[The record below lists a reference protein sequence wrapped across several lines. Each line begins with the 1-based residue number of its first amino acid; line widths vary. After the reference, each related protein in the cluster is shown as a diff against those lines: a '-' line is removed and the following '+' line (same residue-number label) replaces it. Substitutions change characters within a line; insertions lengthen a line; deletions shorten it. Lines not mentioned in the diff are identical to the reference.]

1 MFRYVIWI
9 GSLEGSGTRS
19 LIGSQVQSGL
29 HHRLKKKI
37 GKIKKSNCLKA
48 KKNKSGKLKYV
59 K

>member
-29 HHRLKKKI
+29 HHRLKKKNWKNQ
-37 GKIKKSNCLKA
+37 KIKLFKS
-48 KKNKSGKLKYV
+48 KKIKVEN
-59 K
+59 

>member
-48 KKNKSGKLKYV
+48 KK
-59 K
+59 